1 MGKDNFHSKKH
12 KMKYVAAYCLMALA
26 GKTSVSAADLKKF
39 MTSAGM
45 SDLNDDNLN
54 ACCDALKG
62 KELHEVINAGFGK
75 ISSLSLGGG
84 GSSSGN
90 AGPAENKAAA
100 VEEKEEVVEEEE
112 EDMDLGDLFGYVESY
127 PKLVE

>member
-12 KMKYVAAYCLMALA
+12 KMKYVAAYCMMALA

-39 MTSAGM
+39 MTSAGC
-45 SDLNDDNLN
+45 SDLNDDSLN

-62 KELHEVINAGFGK
+62 KQLHEVINAGFGK

-84 GSSSGN
+84 GSSGGN
-90 AGPAENKAAA
+90 AGPTETKAEAK
-100 VEEKEEVVEEEE
+100 EEKKEEVVEEEE
-112 EDMDLGDLFGYVESY
+112 EDMDLGDLFG
-127 PKLVE
+127 

>member
-26 GKTSVSAADLKKF
+26 GKTWVSAADLKKF

-84 GSSSGN
+84 GGAPAQSGG
-90 AGPAENKAAA
+90 AKTEAKPDAA
-100 VEEKEEVVEEEE
+100 VQQKEEESEE
-112 EDMDLGDLFGYVESY
+112 EDMDLGDLFG
-127 PKLVE
+127 

>member
-1 MGKDNFHSKKH
+1 MG
-12 KMKYVAAYCLMALA
+12 ALA

-54 ACCDALKG
+54 ACCTALKG

-84 GSSSGN
+84 GGATGGSSG
-90 AGPAENKAAA
+90 PAPAQTQAK
-100 VEEKEEVVEEEE
+100 VEEKKEEAPEEEEE
-112 EDMDLGDLFGYVESY
+112 EDMDLGDLFG
-127 PKLVE
+127 